1 MALTRRQREILDFV
15 SEFIAANGHSPSL
28 LEIGARFGLSS
39 PATVHKH
46 VQRLV
51 DKGLLRKSPHSARSV
66 EPCDA
71 APSACRI
78 PLLGVVAA
86 GRPIESFSTGESL
99 DVPAD
104 LVRRPESTYALR
116 VRGDSMIE
124 DGIHDGDLVIVE
136 SAVEAHDGETVVAL
150 VHGSEA
156 TLKRLR
162 RAGRMVELLPANA
175 THAVQRYPA
184 ADVTVQGI
192 VRGLLRRFGDGLPRD
207 VVPRAVDVDSPG
219 SAF

>member
-15 SEFIAANGHSPSL
+15 TEFVAANGHSPSL

-51 DKGLLRKSPHSARSV
+51 DKGFLRKSPHSARSV

-71 APSACRI
+71 GPSACRI

-86 GRPIESFSTGESL
+86 GLPIESFPVGESL

-104 LVRRPESTYALR
+104 LVRRPDSTFALR

-124 DGIHDGDLVIVE
+124 DGIYDGDLVIVE
-136 SAVEAHDGETVVAL
+136 SAVDANDGDTVVAL
-150 VHGSEA
+150 VRGSET

-162 RAGRMVELLPANA
+162 RAGRMIELLPANA
-175 THAVQRYPA
+175 AHAPQRYPA
-184 ADVTVQGI
+184 SDVTVQGI
-192 VRGLLRRFGDGLPRD
+192 VRGLVRRFGDGPVRDTAPRG
-207 VVPRAVDVDSPG
+207 VDSG
-219 SAF
+219 GGAS

>member
-15 SEFIAANGHSPSL
+15 SEFITAHGHSPSL
-28 LEIGARFGLSS
+28 LEIGAKFGLSS

-51 DKGLLRKSPHSARSV
+51 DKGFLRKSPHSARSV

-71 APSACRI
+71 TPAAARI

-86 GRPIESFSTGESL
+86 GRPIESFGAGESL

-116 VRGDSMIE
+116 VRGDSMID
-124 DGIHDGDLVIVE
+124 DGIVDGDLVIVE
-136 SAVEAHDGETVVAL
+136 SAAEANDGETVVAL
-150 VHGSEA
+150 VNGSEA

-162 RAGRMVELLPANA
+162 RAGRNIELLPANPA
-175 THAVQRYPA
+175 HPIQRYPV
-184 ADVTVQGI
+184 ADVAVQGI
-192 VRGLLRRFGDGLPRD
+192 VRGLLRRFGDGSLRNAPSRGS
-207 VVPRAVDVDSPG
+207 DVDSPPRA
-219 SAF
+219 S